1 MPIRQDQ
8 DHNSE
13 QLSRTDEIGGP
24 SPRRQQSEAAKVR
37 SKVRGTDSPGWK
49 QVKRAMELGSNLGSV
64 SVTTMQ
70 QMVIGVAGSV
80 RDIQAQMLVM
90 TQHMSFLQ
98 LQQGVQIGQNQHI
111 PPAPV
116 IVNVHNAAN
125 ANSEA
130 GNIAPNQ

>member
-1 MPIRQDQ
+1 
-8 DHNSE
+8 
-13 QLSRTDEIGGP
+13 
-24 SPRRQQSEAAKVR
+24 
-37 SKVRGTDSPGWK
+37 
-49 QVKRAMELGSNLGSV
+49 
-64 SVTTMQ
+64 MQ

-90 TQHMSFLQ
+90 TQHMNFLQ
-98 LQQGVQIGQNQHI
+98 LQQGVQIGQNQI